1 MIKWLSQWIQ
11 LLGASPVVVRN
22 IIFTYHKVLEIAPN
36 EKTIYFGRIFSLI
49 KTNGD
54 RTTQDP

>member
-11 LLGASPVVVRN
+11 LLGASPVVVTN

-54 RTTQDP
+54 CTTQDP